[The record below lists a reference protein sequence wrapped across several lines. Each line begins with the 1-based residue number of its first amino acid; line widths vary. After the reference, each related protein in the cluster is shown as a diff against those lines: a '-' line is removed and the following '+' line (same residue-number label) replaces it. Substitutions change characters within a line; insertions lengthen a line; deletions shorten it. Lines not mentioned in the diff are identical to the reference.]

1 MFNTRDFIDYFTE
14 IEMIERNM
22 RDLYG
27 AALESITNTDV
38 REVIEGI
45 NIEEIKHVEIVD
57 EIRQIAI
64 KNSLIEK

>member
-38 REVIEGI
+38 RKVIEGI
-45 NIEEIKHVEIVD
+45 NLEETRHVEIVD

>member
-45 NIEEIKHVEIVD
+45 NIEEINHVEIVD
-57 EIRQIAI
+57 EIMQIAI